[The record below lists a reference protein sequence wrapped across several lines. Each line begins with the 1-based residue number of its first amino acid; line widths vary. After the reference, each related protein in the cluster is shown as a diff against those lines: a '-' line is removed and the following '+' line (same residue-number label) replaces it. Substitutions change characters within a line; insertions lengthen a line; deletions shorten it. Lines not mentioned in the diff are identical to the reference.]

1 MLAAIVHAGGCGL
14 MGVRRADRPR
24 DLPLTI
30 LLAPAS
36 ATLPM
41 PVPPCIGPSRR
52 IERPAGD

>member
-36 ATLPM
+36 AMLPM

-52 IERPAGD
+52 IETW

>member
-1 MLAAIVHAGGCGL
+1 MLEAIVHAGGGP

-24 DLPLTI
+24 DLPVTI

-36 ATLPM
+36 AMLPM
-41 PVPPCIGPSRR
+41 PVPPCTGPSRR